1 MLVPRSLIRN
11 LERND
16 FGDWESGAAIDRVSA
31 GPAKK
36 KERKI
41 FRRKEACCCQSLN
54 LKGFLFCFGK
64 RKILSSRP
72 LLQVRRRFLI
82 AALSSVTVTTA
93 EYQLGTSSLPVC
105 SYLVS
110 DNDVA
115 ANNSI
120 AATSFLHLPAT
131 VAAAAAPPP

>member
-11 LERND
+11 L
-16 FGDWESGAAIDRVSA
+16 
-31 GPAKK
+31 KK
-36 KERKI
+36 KRFRGLGKWSGDRSSKRRSSKKKREKI